1 MQAEISAGP
10 AFAFADVTLAP
21 GGSVRLE
28 GGAMATT
35 RGDVEIQT
43 STQGGFMRGL
53 RRSLGG
59 ESFFVNDF
67 TSKTGGSVGVAAV
80 LPGDLVQIPIS
91 GMELLVASGSWIAS
105 DTSIDVDSK
114 WGGAKGFF
122 SGAGLILLKCSGTG
136 DLLVS
141 SYGAIRDVTLGAGES
156 MTIDTGHIV
165 AFDSSIQYKV
175 RKAGSWKTT
184 LLGGEGL
191 VTDFTGP
198 GRLWLQTRSSGDLIG
213 WLDAHLPRHN
223 QS

>member
-1 MQAEISAGP
+1 MQAEISCGP
-10 AFAFADVTLAP
+10 AFAFAEVTLPP

-28 GGAMATT
+28 SGAMATT
-35 RGDVEIQT
+35 RGDVEIKT

-67 TSKTGGSVGVAAV
+67 TSQTGGTVGVAAV
-80 LPGDLVQIPIS
+80 LPGDLVQVPIS

-122 SGAGLILLKCSGTG
+122 SGAGLILLRCNGTG

-141 SYGAIRDVTLGAGES
+141 SYGAIRDVTLAAGEQ

-165 AFDSSIQYKV
+165 AFDSSIQYNV

-213 WLDAHLPRHN
+213 WLDSHLPRHDN
-223 QS
+223 G